1 MLFLVLLLVLLLVVP
16 MVQHGAQAS
25 LITPDDFTYIGAFR
39 LPDDSERPDTF
50 EYGGNAMTYSPKGDA
65 GNSDDGYPGSLYVS
79 GHDRNEEVKDGGKVA
94 EISIPVPG
102 IADHPSKLPQAEFLQ
117 PFSDVS
123 GGFFDEF
130 FNIIRM
136 GLAYLD
142 RNETGPLIH
151 LAWGEHLVS
160 DESLPTHSWFS
171 LDLSNP
177 NPKGSWYIGDQS
189 QYMVNGYLFEMV
201 A

>member
-1 MLFLVLLLVLLLVVP
+1 MLFLVLLLVVP

-65 GNSDDGYPGSLYVS
+65 GNSDDGYPGSLYIS

-102 IADHPSKLPQAEFLQ
+102 IADHPSKLPQAEYLGPSLMFQVDFLMN
-117 PFSDVS
+117 FSKLSEWDS
-123 GGFFDEF
+123 H
-130 FNIIRM
+130 I
-136 GLAYLD
+136 L
-142 RNETGPLIH
+142 TGMRP
-151 LAWGEHLVS
+151 AR
-160 DESLPTHSWFS
+160 
-171 LDLSNP
+171 
-177 NPKGSWYIGDQS
+177 
-189 QYMVNGYLFEMV
+189 
-201 A
+201 